1 MKKFNNLIK
10 SIFFSILVF
19 CSCFY
24 FSNNYSHFE
33 NSHTHAVEQV
43 STSSSAKIQL
53 NSHAQN
59 LYDFLVTKLK
69 TVANGTEDET
79 SFTIQKS
86 TLTSWGVKTR
96 WTASDVEKPTISKQE
111 AFSLFMEQFTVS
123 KLLSAILH
131 DLPFEMFWFN
141 KTEGISQLASISTTS
156 TYCDIETLKIAF
168 DVCEEYRPSTYDSE
182 NPTIDTTKVQ
192 TAVSALDNA
201 KQIVNDY
208 ASLNDHQKLNAYKNK
223 ICELVEYNDSAIENP
238 TPYGNP
244 WQVIYV
250 FDNNPSTNV
259 VCEGYAKAFQ
269 LLCNLSTFTSP
280 YLKCYTVSGTMSG
293 GTGAG
298 AHMWNVITMDDQ
310 HTYLVDVT
318 NSDTGTVGQSGTL
331 FLTGTSN
338 GTLSSGYTF
347 STPSQI
353 TFSYNT
359 KTIAL
364 WSNSSE
370 SILNLNTR
378 NYEANYPTITLTPGD
393 IIYDNNKISAALA
406 PTENVDIN
414 FSFNTAGWSNND
426 YNWSVE
432 WFADNSTHLGE
443 KLDDAP
449 INANFYWIKVTATN
463 KVDST
468 IKYIH
473 SQRIE
478 IKPKQIFITSVT
490 SESRVYDGTMNIV
503 ITNAVLDGILGSDNV
518 LVDYPFTTAQISS
531 ADVGEYNLVNL
542 SNIKLS
548 GSHKNNYYVA
558 NATNISSNTI
568 TISKAKPT
576 CSAEYNEI
584 KESGIILSKLPI
596 SITAKGV
603 LNETIEGT
611 YIWTNSKGEEIDPS
625 AIEIEKDTTYYY
637 LFTPTN
643 SNYESTIVEIKLWD
657 TTNQK
662 TKFFSKEN
670 SPLLFKIALLGAAT
684 IIIGIAIIKLNKR
697 AKEN

>member
-1 MKKFNNLIK
+1 MKKFNNLLK
-10 SIFFSILVF
+10 TIFFSLLVF

-24 FSNNYSHFE
+24 FSNNFSHSEKFY
-33 NSHTHAVEQV
+33 THAAEPV
-43 STSSSAKIQL
+43 STTSSAKIKL

-59 LYDFLVTKLK
+59 LYDYLATKIK
-69 TVANGTEDET
+69 SVANGTEDET
-79 SFTIQKS
+79 SFTIPKS
-86 TLTSWGVKTR
+86 TLTSWGVKTK
-96 WTASDVEKPTISKQE
+96 WTAADAGQPTITKEE

-123 KLLSAILH
+123 KLLSALLH

-141 KTEGISQLASISTTS
+141 KTEGISQLASITTTS
-156 TYCDIETLKIAF
+156 TYCDIETLIISF
-168 DVCEEYRPSTYDSE
+168 DVCEEYRPSTYDEE
-182 NPTIDTTKVQ
+182 NPTIDTVKVQ
-192 TAVSALDNA
+192 AALPALENA
-201 KQIVNDY
+201 KQIVSDY

-250 FDNNPSTNV
+250 FDNNPLTNV

-280 YLKCYTVSGTMSG
+280 YLKCYTVSGTMTG

-298 AHMWNVITMDDQ
+298 AHMWNVVTMDDQ

-318 NSDTGTVGQSGTL
+318 NSDSGTVGQSGTL
-331 FLTGTSN
+331 FLSGTSS

-347 STPSQI
+347 TTPSQI
-353 TFSYNT
+353 TFSYNA

-378 NYEANYPTITLTPGD
+378 NYEANHPTISLTLGE
-393 IIYDNNKISAALA
+393 IIYDNNKISAALS
-406 PTENVDIN
+406 PTENVDIT
-414 FSFNTAGWSNND
+414 FSFNTAGWVNSD

-432 WFADNSTHLGE
+432 WFSDNNTHLGE
-443 KLDDAP
+443 KLEDAP
-449 INANFYWIKVTATN
+449 TNANFYWIKIIATN
-463 KVDST
+463 KIDST

-490 SESRVYDGTMNIV
+490 GENRVYDGTMNIT
-503 ITNAVLDGILGSDNV
+503 ITNAVLEGVLGADNV
-518 LVDYPFTTAQISS
+518 IVDYPFVTAQISN
-531 ADVGEYNLVNL
+531 ANVGEYNKVNL
-542 SNIKLS
+542 SNIKLK

-558 NATNISSNTI
+558 DISNVSSNTI

-584 KESGIILSKLPI
+584 KDGGIILGKLPI

-603 LNETIEGT
+603 LDETIEGT
-611 YIWTNSKGEEIDPS
+611 YIWTNSKGEEIDPNS
-625 AIEIEKDTTYYY
+625 IEIEKDVTYYY
-637 LFTPTN
+637 LFTPTD
-643 SNYESTIVEIKLWD
+643 SNYESTIVEVKLWD

-662 TKFFSKEN
+662 VPFFSKEN
-670 SPLLFKIALLGAAT
+670 APLLFKISLLGAVVIVIA
-684 IIIGIAIIKLNKR
+684 IAIIKLNKKS
-697 AKEN
+697 KEN